1 MARLYKIKTKNQRF
15 MKSIYK
21 YIFTVVA
28 LFAVTASFGQS
39 VHDLRLNEMM
49 IKNEDNYADEYG
61 RHVPWVEIF
70 NTAYN
75 TVNITGCYLTDDTT
89 GLAKAGQKG
98 GEIPTRWYRI
108 PTDQKMYMPQ
118 RSFLIFYLDNSP
130 LYGPYHANFNP
141 AESKT
146 HYIALISANGKE
158 LLDIVEYPVE
168 LRDTARTFGYVKDG
182 VRDPKAF
189 KQGKREA
196 GELDYLGEFTPAS
209 SNETGEKISKQD
221 KLKRD
226 DPYGIGMAIISMAVV
241 FTALI
246 MIYIMLKIFNYVT
259 RRATQKS
266 KAQEQAV
273 TPAKAMASKAGE
285 EDDTVDGPTC
295 AAIGTALHLH
305 FGSMHDEE
313 SEVITINMPSKH
325 YSPWAQ
331 KELTMKRNPRR

>member
-1 MARLYKIKTKNQRF
+1 
-15 MKSIYK
+15 MKSIYR
-21 YIFTVVA
+21 YFLILAA
-28 LFAVTASFGQS
+28 LFVTTATFGQS

-49 IKNEDNYADEYG
+49 IKNVDNYADEYG

-89 GLAKAGQKG
+89 GLAAAGKKG
-98 GEIPTRWYRI
+98 GVIPSKWYKI

-118 RSFLIFYLDNSP
+118 RSFLIFFLDNSP
-130 LYGPYHANFNP
+130 RYGPFHTNVTP
-141 AESKT
+141 AESRT
-146 HYIALISANGKE
+146 RYIALINANGKD
-158 LLDIVEYPVE
+158 LLDIVEYPVS
-168 LRDTARTFGYVKDG
+168 LRDTSLTFGYVMDG
-182 VRDPKAF
+182 QRDATAF
-189 KQGKREA
+189 KKGTRAA
-196 GELDYLGEFTPAS
+196 GELAFLKEFTPNS
-209 SNETGEKISKQD
+209 SNETEAKISKQD

-226 DPYGIGMAIISMAVV
+226 DPYGIGMALISMAVV

-266 KAQEQAV
+266 KAQEQAA

-285 EDDTVDGPTC
+285 EDDDTVDGPTC

>member
-1 MARLYKIKTKNQRF
+1 
-15 MKSIYK
+15 MKSIYR
-21 YIFTVVA
+21 YILLTAA
-28 LFAVTASFGQS
+28 LFVATASFGQS

-49 IKNEDNYADEYG
+49 IRNVDNYADEYG

-70 NTAYN
+70 NSAYN

-89 GLAKAGQKG
+89 GLAAAGKKG
-98 GEIPTRWYRI
+98 GKIPTHWYKI

-118 RSFLIFYLDNSP
+118 RSYLIFYLDNSP
-130 LYGPYHANFNP
+130 LYGPFHTNFTP
-141 AESKT
+141 EESET
-146 HYIALISANGKE
+146 HYIALINANGKE
-158 LLDIVEYPVE
+158 LLDLVVYPLD
-168 LRDTARTFGYVKDG
+168 LRDTCRSFGYLQDG
-182 VRDPKAF
+182 VRDAKSF

-196 GELDYLGEFTPAS
+196 GELAFLNDFTPAS

-226 DPYGIGMAIISMAVV
+226 DPYGFGMAIISMAVV

-246 MIYIMLKIFNYVT
+246 MIYIMLKIFNYVS
-259 RRATQKS
+259 RRTTLKS
-266 KAQEQAV
+266 KAQEGAAEVAAV
-273 TPAKAMASKAGE
+273 KSDDKKEDEGINGE
-285 EDDTVDGPTC
+285 VV

-313 SEVITINMPSKH
+313 SEIITINMPSKH

-331 KELTMKRNPRR
+331 KELTMKRNPRK

>member
-1 MARLYKIKTKNQRF
+1 
-15 MKSIYK
+15 MKSIYR
-21 YIFTVVA
+21 YFLILAA
-28 LFAVTASFGQS
+28 LFVTTATFGQS

-49 IKNEDNYADEYG
+49 IKNVDNYADEYG

-89 GLAKAGQKG
+89 GLAAAGKKG
-98 GEIPTRWYRI
+98 GTIPSHWYRI

-130 LYGPYHANFNP
+130 LYGPFHTNFNP
-141 AESKT
+141 AESRT
-146 HYIALISANGKE
+146 RYIALINANGKE
-158 LLDIVEYPVE
+158 LLDLVVYPMD
-168 LRDTARTFGYVKDG
+168 LRDTCRSFGYLQDG
-182 VRDPKAF
+182 MRDQDAF
-189 KQGKREA
+189 KKGKRAA
-196 GELDYLGEFTPAS
+196 GEVDFLGEFTPNS
-209 SNETGEKISKQD
+209 SNETQATISKQD

-226 DPYGIGMAIISMAVV
+226 DPYGIGMALISMAVV

-259 RRATQKS
+259 RRSTQKS
-266 KAQEQAV
+266 KAQASATPAAAV
-273 TPAKAMASKAGE
+273 TTKSG
-285 EDDTVDGPTC
+285 DDKDDAADGPTC

-331 KELTMKRNPRR
+331 KELTMKKNPRLR

>member
-1 MARLYKIKTKNQRF
+1 
-15 MKSIYK
+15 MKLFSK
-21 YIFTVVA
+21 YILLVAA
-28 LFAVTASFGQS
+28 LFAVTATFGQS

-49 IKNEDNYADEYG
+49 IENEENYADEYG

-75 TVNITGCYLTDDTT
+75 TVNITGCFLTDDTT
-89 GLAKAGQKG
+89 GLAAAGKKG
-98 GEIPTRWYRI
+98 GKIPAHWYRI

-118 RSFLIFYLDNSP
+118 RSFLIFFLDDSP
-130 LYGPYHANFNP
+130 LYGPYHTNFNP
-141 AESKT
+141 AKSKT
-146 HYIALISANGKE
+146 HYIALISSDAKE
-158 LLDIVEYPVE
+158 LLDMVEYPVE
-168 LRDTARTFGYVKDG
+168 MRDTCRSYGYVQDG

-189 KQGKREA
+189 KSGKRQA
-196 GELDYLGEFTPAS
+196 GELAYLDDFTPAS
-209 SNETGEKISKQD
+209 SNETAPKISKQD
-221 KLKRD
+221 KLKQD
-226 DPYGIGMAIISMAVV
+226 DPYGIGMALISMAVV

-266 KAQEQAV
+266 KAQAEPKKVAAV
-273 TPAKAMASKAGE
+273 ASK
-285 EDDTVDGPTC
+285 DDDDIDAVNAEVV
-295 AAIGTALHLH
+295 AAIGVAMHLH

>member
-1 MARLYKIKTKNQRF
+1 

-28 LFAVTASFGQS
+28 LFAVTATFGQS

-49 IKNEDNYADEYG
+49 IKNVDNYADEYG

-89 GLAKAGQKG
+89 GLANASKKG
-98 GEIPTRWYRI
+98 GVIPAHWYRI

-130 LYGPYHANFNP
+130 LYGPYHASFSP
-141 AESKT
+141 EKSKT
-146 HYIALISANGKE
+146 HYIALISSNGKE
-158 LLDIVEYPVE
+158 LLDLVEYPVE
-168 LRDTARTFGYVKDG
+168 LRDTARTYGYLQDG
-182 VRDPKAF
+182 IRDPKAF
-189 KQGKREA
+189 KQGKRQD
-196 GELDYLGEFTPAS
+196 GELDYLGDFTPAS
-209 SNETGEKISKQD
+209 SNETGEKISKQE

-246 MIYIMLKIFNYVT
+246 MIYIMLKIFNRVS

-266 KAQEQAV
+266 KAKEEAANAKVAAV
-273 TPAKAMASKAGE
+273 KA
-285 EDDTVDGPTC
+285 EDDKEVEGANAEEI
-295 AAIGTALHLH
+295 AAIGVALHLH

-331 KELTMKRNPRR
+331 KELTMKKNPRR

>member
-1 MARLYKIKTKNQRF
+1 

-21 YIFTVVA
+21 YIFTVVV
-28 LFAVTASFGQS
+28 LFAVTATFGQS

-49 IKNEDNYADEYG
+49 IKNVDNYADEYG

-75 TVNITGCYLTDDTT
+75 TVNITGCFLTDDTT
-89 GLAKAGQKG
+89 GLAAAGKKG
-98 GEIPTRWYRI
+98 GTIPSTWYRI
-108 PTDQKMYMPQ
+108 PTDQHMYMPQ
-118 RSFLIFYLDNSP
+118 RSFLVFFLDNSP
-130 LYGPYHANFNP
+130 LYGPFHTNFTP

-146 HYIALISANGKE
+146 HYIALISSDGKE
-158 LLDIVEYPVE
+158 LLDLVEYPVE
-168 LRDTARTFGYVKDG
+168 LRDTSRVFGYVADG
-182 VRDPKAF
+182 ARDNKAF
-189 KQGKREA
+189 KKGVRA
-196 GELDYLGEFTPAS
+196 SGELNFLSDFTPAS
-209 SNETGEKISKQD
+209 SNETEVKISKQD

-246 MIYIMLKIFNYVT
+246 MIYVMLKIFNYAS
-259 RRATQKS
+259 RRTTMKS
-266 KAQEQAV
+266 KAKEEA
-273 TPAKAMASKAGE
+273 AKAPAMAAAAGTKN
-285 EDDTVDGPTC
+285 DDEAVNGETV

>member
-1 MARLYKIKTKNQRF
+1 

-28 LFAVTASFGQS
+28 LFAVTATFGQS

-49 IKNEDNYADEYG
+49 IKNVDNYADEYG

-89 GLAKAGQKG
+89 GLANASKKG
-98 GEIPTRWYRI
+98 GVIPAHWYRI

-118 RSFLIFYLDNSP
+118 RSFLIFYLDDSP
-130 LYGPYHANFNP
+130 LYGPYHASFSP
-141 AESKT
+141 EKSKT
-146 HYIALISANGKE
+146 HYIALISSNGKE
-158 LLDIVEYPVE
+158 LLDLVEYPVE
-168 LRDTARTFGYVKDG
+168 LRDTSRTYGYLLDG

-189 KQGKREA
+189 KQGKRQE

-209 SNETGEKISKQD
+209 SNETGAKISKQD

-246 MIYIMLKIFNYVT
+246 MIYIMLKIFNYVS
-259 RRATQKS
+259 RRSTQKS
-266 KAQEQAV
+266 KAKTAA
-273 TPAKAMASKAGE
+273 TPAAAMAAKAGDE
-285 EDDTVDGPTC
+285 KDDIVDGPTC

-313 SEVITINMPSKH
+313 SEIITINMPSKH

>member
-1 MARLYKIKTKNQRF
+1 

-28 LFAVTASFGQS
+28 LFAATATFGQS

-75 TVNITGCYLTDDTT
+75 TVNITGCFLTDDTT
-89 GLAKAGQKG
+89 GLAAAGKKG
-98 GEIPTRWYRI
+98 GNIPAHWYRI
-108 PTDQKMYMPQ
+108 PTDQHMYMPQ

-130 LYGPYHANFNP
+130 LYGPYHTNFNP

-146 HYIALISANGKE
+146 RYVALISSDAKE
-158 LLDIVEYPVE
+158 LLDLVVYPSD
-168 LRDTARTFGYVKDG
+168 LRDTCRSYGYLQDG

-189 KQGKREA
+189 KQGKRQS

-209 SNETGEKISKQD
+209 SNETGAKISKQD

-246 MIYIMLKIFNYVT
+246 MIYIMLKIFNYAS
-259 RRATQKS
+259 RRSTQKS
-266 KAQEQAV
+266 KAKAEAANVKVAAV
-273 TPAKAMASKAGE
+273 KSDDDKEIEAANAE
-285 EDDTVDGPTC
+285 EI
-295 AAIGTALHLH
+295 AAIGVALHLH

>member
-1 MARLYKIKTKNQRF
+1 
-15 MKSIYK
+15 MKLFSK
-21 YIFTVVA
+21 YILLVAA
-28 LFAVTASFGQS
+28 LFAVTATFGQS

-49 IKNEDNYADEYG
+49 IENEENYADEYG

-75 TVNITGCYLTDDTT
+75 TVNITGCFLTDDTT
-89 GLAKAGQKG
+89 GLAAAGKKG
-98 GEIPTRWYRI
+98 GKIPAHWYRI
-108 PTDQKMYMPQ
+108 PTDQKMFMPQ
-118 RSFLIFYLDNSP
+118 RSFLIFFLDDSP
-130 LYGPYHANFNP
+130 LYGPYHTNFNP
-141 AESKT
+141 AKSKT
-146 HYIALISANGKE
+146 HYIALISSDAKE
-158 LLDIVEYPVE
+158 LLDMVEYPVE
-168 LRDTARTFGYVKDG
+168 LRDTCRSYGYVQDG

-189 KQGKREA
+189 KAGKRQA
-196 GELDYLGEFTPAS
+196 GELTYLDDFTPAS
-209 SNETGEKISKQD
+209 SNETAPKISKQD
-221 KLKRD
+221 KLKQD
-226 DPYGIGMAIISMAVV
+226 DPYGIGMALISMAVV

-266 KAQEQAV
+266 KAQAEPQKVAAV
-273 TPAKAMASKAGE
+273 TSK
-285 EDDTVDGPTC
+285 EDDDVDAVNAEVV
-295 AAIGTALHLH
+295 AAIGVAMHLH

>member
-1 MARLYKIKTKNQRF
+1 

-28 LFAVTASFGQS
+28 LFAVTVSFGQS

-49 IKNEDNYADEYG
+49 IKNVDNYADEYG

-75 TVNITGCYLTDDTT
+75 TVNITGCFLTDDTT
-89 GLAKAGQKG
+89 GLVAAGKKG
-98 GEIPTRWYRI
+98 GTIPSHWYRI

-118 RSFLIFYLDNSP
+118 RSFLIFYLDDSP
-130 LYGPYHANFNP
+130 LYGPYHTNFNP

-146 HYIALISANGKE
+146 RYIALISSDAKE
-158 LLDIVEYPVE
+158 LLDLVVYPME
-168 LRDTARTFGYVKDG
+168 LRDTCRSFGYVADG
-182 VRDPKAF
+182 VRDPKTF
-189 KQGKREA
+189 KQGKRQS
-196 GELDYLGEFTPAS
+196 GELSFLDDFTPAS

-246 MIYIMLKIFNYVT
+246 MIYIMLKIFNYAS
-259 RRATQKS
+259 RRATLKS
-266 KAQEQAV
+266 KAQEGAAEMAAV
-273 TPAKAMASKAGE
+273 MSEDKKEDEGVNGE
-285 EDDTVDGPTC
+285 VV

-313 SEVITINMPSKH
+313 SEIITINMPSKH

>member
-1 MARLYKIKTKNQRF
+1 

-89 GLAKAGQKG
+89 GLARAGKKG

-130 LYGPYHANFNP
+130 LYGPYHANFTP

-146 HYIALISANGKE
+146 HYIALISSNGKE

-168 LRDTARTFGYVKDG
+168 LRDTTRTYGYVLDG

-189 KQGKREA
+189 KQGKRQS
-196 GELDYLGEFTPAS
+196 GELDFLSEFTPAS
-209 SNETGEKISKQD
+209 SNETGVKISKQD
-221 KLKRD
+221 KLKHD
-226 DPYGIGMAIISMAVV
+226 DPYGIGMALISMAVV

-246 MIYIMLKIFNYVT
+246 MIYIMLKIFNYVS

-266 KAQEQAV
+266 KAQEEA
-273 TPAKAMASKAGE
+273 AKANVAAVKSADDKEVEAANAE
-285 EDDTVDGPTC
+285 EI
-295 AAIGTALHLH
+295 AAIGVALHLH

-331 KELTMKRNPRR
+331 KELTMKKNPRR

>member
-1 MARLYKIKTKNQRF
+1 
-15 MKSIYK
+15 MKSFSK
-21 YIFTVVA
+21 YILLVAA
-28 LFAVTASFGQS
+28 LFATMASFGQS

-89 GLAKAGQKG
+89 GLAAAGKKG
-98 GEIPTRWYRI
+98 GEIPSHWYRI

-118 RSFLIFYLDNSP
+118 RSFLIFYLDNAP
-130 LYGPYHANFNP
+130 LYGPYHTNFNP
-141 AESKT
+141 AESET
-146 HYIALISANGKE
+146 HYIALISSNAKE
-158 LLDIVEYPVE
+158 LLDIVEYPLE
-168 LRDTARTFGYVKDG
+168 LRDTSRTFGYIADG
-182 VRDPKAF
+182 VRDADAF
-189 KQGKREA
+189 KNGKRAA
-196 GELDYLGEFTPAS
+196 GELSYLNEFTPAS
-209 SNETGEKISKQD
+209 SNETGVKISKQE

-246 MIYIMLKIFNYVT
+246 MIYIMLKIFNYVS
-259 RRATQKS
+259 RRSTQKS
-266 KAQEQAV
+266 KAQEDATKSKMAAV
-273 TPAKAMASKAGE
+273 KSDDDKEVEAANAE
-285 EDDTVDGPTC
+285 EI
-295 AAIGTALHLH
+295 AAIGVALHLH

-313 SEVITINMPSKH
+313 SEIITINMPSKH

-331 KELTMKRNPRR
+331 KELTMKKNPRR

>member
-1 MARLYKIKTKNQRF
+1 
-15 MKSIYK
+15 MKSIYR
-21 YIFTVVA
+21 YIFIVVA
-28 LFAVTASFGQS
+28 LFAAAPSFGQS

-49 IKNEDNYADEYG
+49 IKNVDNYADEYG

-89 GLAKAGQKG
+89 GFAAFSSKASSQVP
-98 GEIPTRWYRI
+98 EHWYRI

-118 RSFLIFYLDNSP
+118 RSFLVFYLDNSP
-130 LYGPYHANFNP
+130 LYGPFHTNFSP

-146 HYIALISANGKE
+146 HYIALISSNGKE

-168 LRDTARTFGYVKDG
+168 LRDTARVYGYFKDG

-189 KQGKREA
+189 KQGLRA
-196 GELDYLGEFTPAS
+196 DGEIGYLNAFTPAS
-209 SNETGEKISKQD
+209 SNETELGISKQE
-221 KLKRD
+221 KLRRD
-226 DPYGIGMAIISMAVV
+226 DPYGIGMALISMAVV

-259 RRATQKS
+259 RRTTQKS
-266 KAQEQAV
+266 KALEEQKTVQEVAAGDKEN
-273 TPAKAMASKAGE
+273 PAANAE
-285 EDDTVDGPTC
+285 EI

-313 SEVITINMPSKH
+313 SEIITINMPSAH

-331 KELTMKRNPRR
+331 KGLSMKKNPKLK

>member
-1 MARLYKIKTKNQRF
+1 
-15 MKSIYK
+15 MKSFSK
-21 YIFTVVA
+21 YILLVAA

-75 TVNITGCYLTDDTT
+75 TVNLTGCYLTDDTT
-89 GLAKAGQKG
+89 GLAAAGKKG
-98 GEIPTRWYRI
+98 GEIPAHWYKI

-118 RSFLIFYLDNSP
+118 RSFLIFYLDNAP
-130 LYGPYHANFNP
+130 LYGPFHTNFNP
-141 AESKT
+141 AESET
-146 HYIALISANGKE
+146 HYIALINANAKE

-168 LRDTARTFGYVKDG
+168 LRDTARVFGYVLDG
-182 VRDPKAF
+182 VRDEKAF
-189 KQGKREA
+189 KKGQRGA
-196 GELDYLGEFTPAS
+196 NELDYLNDFTPAS
-209 SNETGEKISKQD
+209 SNETAAKISKQE

-226 DPYGIGMAIISMAVV
+226 DPYGIGMALISMAVV

-246 MIYIMLKIFNYVT
+246 MIYIMLKIFNYAT
-259 RRATQKS
+259 RRATMKS
-266 KAQEQAV
+266 KAQASA
-273 TPAKAMASKAGE
+273 TPAAAMASKPGE
-285 EDDTVDGPTC
+285 EKDDTVDGPTC

-331 KELTMKRNPRR
+331 KELTMKKNPRLR

>member
-1 MARLYKIKTKNQRF
+1 

-28 LFAVTASFGQS
+28 LFAVTATFGQS

-49 IKNEDNYADEYG
+49 IKNVDNYADEYG

-89 GLAKAGQKG
+89 GLAAAGKKG
-98 GEIPTRWYRI
+98 GEVPARWYSI

-118 RSFLIFYLDNSP
+118 RSFLIFYLDDSP
-130 LYGPYHANFNP
+130 LYGPYHASFSP
-141 AESKT
+141 EKSKT
-146 HYIALISANGKE
+146 HYIALISSNGKE
-158 LLDIVEYPVE
+158 LLDLVEYPVE
-168 LRDTARTFGYVKDG
+168 LRDTSRTYGYLLDG

-189 KQGKREA
+189 KQGKRQE

-209 SNETGEKISKQD
+209 SNETGAKISKQD

-246 MIYIMLKIFNYVT
+246 MIYIMLKIFNYVS
-259 RRATQKS
+259 RRSTQKS
-266 KAQEQAV
+266 KAKAAATPTAAV
-273 TPAKAMASKAGE
+273 AAKAGDEK
-285 EDDTVDGPTC
+285 DDIVDGPTC

-313 SEVITINMPSKH
+313 SEIITINMPSKH